1 MDTEVTTLKDDE
13 ILDELDDE
21 AKTGGG
27 DADGDDTDG
36 DTSDDSDGDGDAD
49 ADDA

>member
-1 MDTEVTTLKDDE
+1 MDTEATTLKDDE
-13 ILDELDDE
+13 ILDEFDDE
-21 AKTGGG
+21 FAMGG
-27 DADGDDTDG
+27 DSDGDDTDG

>member
-1 MDTEVTTLKDDE
+1 METESTTLRDDE
-13 ILDELDDE
+13 ILDEFEDE
-21 AKTGGG
+21 MSIAG
-27 DADGDDTDG
+27 DADTDDTDG